1 MKQKIFY
8 IIFFIIFILYF
19 NILKSNENKILVL
32 VDSEPITSY
41 ELKNKI
47 LTQLILSN
55 QDIDQEKINGA
66 KNPAINFL
74 INLKIKKNEIS
85 KKKIEI
91 DDANFNQTLRRISN
105 NDILSLKKKFEDNSI
120 DYELFLEEI
129 KIELSWQKLIYS
141 LFRDN
146 VKIDENVV
154 QNEINRIKENERE
167 TIEFRLFEIELDI
180 KIEEDEKLKLVFD
193 DIENIG
199 FEAAAKKHSI
209 SNTAINS
216 GDLGWINSNLLS
228 SQINKILSEL
238 EINEVS
244 KPIEKLGNILILKIK
259 DKRKI
264 KFKNDDIKLLKKQII
279 DQKTNELFKLYSNNH
294 LSKIKN
300 SSFIRFK

>member
-105 NDILSLKKKFEDNSI
+105 NDILSLKKKI
-120 DYELFLEEI
+120 
-129 KIELSWQKLIYS
+129 
-141 LFRDN
+141 
-146 VKIDENVV
+146 
-154 QNEINRIKENERE
+154 
-167 TIEFRLFEIELDI
+167 
-180 KIEEDEKLKLVFD
+180 
-193 DIENIG
+193 
-199 FEAAAKKHSI
+199 
-209 SNTAINS
+209 
-216 GDLGWINSNLLS
+216 
-228 SQINKILSEL
+228 
-238 EINEVS
+238 
-244 KPIEKLGNILILKIK
+244 
-259 DKRKI
+259 
-264 KFKNDDIKLLKKQII
+264 
-279 DQKTNELFKLYSNNH
+279 
-294 LSKIKN
+294 
-300 SSFIRFK
+300 